1 MSVRIRSS
9 PAVNR
14 AAQEWF
20 TGYFNTPV
28 TLTGTFGEGAIGWRS
43 LGTLSHAPVGGSCQ
57 VNLRRSGTQWT
68 TRKHDSPQRKVI
80 LGLMSTP
87 HSSFP
92 HLQCCMRTFF
102 FVSSRTS
109 LGLCHWGRSVQSE
122 RLLLTPEINDEGLG
136 HHSYSLI
143 FPSHIMHSPL
153 QLAYL
158 NWLGV
163 ASYVTVP
170 SSGEISQNKFK
181 TGLFKLNW
189 IIVFGSPSHKSI
201 YIKKY
206 W

>member
-57 VNLRRSGTQWT
+57 VNLGRSGTQWT

-102 FVSSRTS
+102 CQQQDITGFVSLRSQCTKWASAFDTRDQWWRLGSPLVFIDIPVTYNAFTS
-109 LGLCHWGRSVQSE
+109 AACLFELTRCGQLCHSA
-122 RLLLTPEINDEGLG
+122 I
-136 HHSYSLI
+136 
-143 FPSHIMHSPL
+143 
-153 QLAYL
+153 
-158 NWLGV
+158 
-163 ASYVTVP
+163 
-170 SSGEISQNKFK
+170 
-181 TGLFKLNW
+181 
-189 IIVFGSPSHKSI
+189 
-201 YIKKY
+201 
-206 W
+206 

>member
-57 VNLRRSGTQWT
+57 VNLGRSGTQWT

-102 FVSSRTS
+102 LSAA
-109 LGLCHWGRSVQSE
+109 
-122 RLLLTPEINDEGLG
+122 G
-136 HHSYSLI
+136 HHWVCVTEVAVYKVSVCFWHQRSMMKAWVTTHIHWYSR
-143 FPSHIMHSPL
+143 HI
-153 QLAYL
+153 
-158 NWLGV
+158 
-163 ASYVTVP
+163 
-170 SSGEISQNKFK
+170 
-181 TGLFKLNW
+181 
-189 IIVFGSPSHKSI
+189 
-201 YIKKY
+201 
-206 W
+206 